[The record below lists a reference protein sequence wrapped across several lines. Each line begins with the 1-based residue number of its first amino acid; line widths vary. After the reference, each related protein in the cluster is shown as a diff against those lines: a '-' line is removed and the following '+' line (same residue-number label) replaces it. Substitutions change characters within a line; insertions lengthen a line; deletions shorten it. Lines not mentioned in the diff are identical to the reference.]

1 MHIFW
6 KEQFQAEATAG
17 ADEGVLGV
25 AGRLGQLTSQ
35 PRQKQQKRG
44 QKHERVDDSAL
55 WVPYPTGRFSDE
67 ERPVRP
73 TPGFSH
79 LQTGWKDLR
88 SVFLFLPNLSG
99 YPCCPYSHIT
109 PSLLP
114 CDSLSSNLTPSICQP
129 WLLALSSREL
139 TCAHG
144 FNCRLLAPN
153 VTLYAKHF
161 SELQTPVS
169 ICVQD
174 TIFSFFKSL
183 MSKFDFSSPWEKHLL
198 FFLLTFPFC

>member
-1 MHIFW
+1 MVEKKGRVNTLRAGVITLQRMVRVSLSGQE
-6 KEQFQAEATAG
+6 KTEQWS
-17 ADEGVLGV
+17 
-25 AGRLGQLTSQ
+25 AGRQGQHAYILEGTVSGKSNSRCRWGRSRGSRGLGPLTSQ

-55 WVPYPTGRFSDE
+55 WVPYPTGRFSDD

-99 YPCCPYSHIT
+99 YPCCPYSHIA

-114 CDSLSSNLTPSICQP
+114 YDPLSSNLTPSICQP
-129 WLLALSSREL
+129 
-139 TCAHG
+139 
-144 FNCRLLAPN
+144 
-153 VTLYAKHF
+153 
-161 SELQTPVS
+161 
-169 ICVQD
+169 
-174 TIFSFFKSL
+174 
-183 MSKFDFSSPWEKHLL
+183 
-198 FFLLTFPFC
+198 